1 MALVVPAT
9 EPLLLPI
16 AGSTDRFPVRRVYCV
31 GRNYAAHAR
40 EMGFDPERDPPFYF
54 AKPADALLPVAHDAT
69 LELPYPTLTQNY
81 HYEAEL
87 VAAIGK
93 GGLNIALEDALSHV
107 WGYAVGL
114 DMTRRDLQ
122 IGMREKGRPWEIGKA
137 FDASAPTGPLY
148 PAATVPGV
156 HQARI
161 WLTANGITKQDS
173 TISHLIWSVGE
184 TIADLSRYFRLEPGD
199 LIYTGTPEG
208 VGAVVPDDLMELGI
222 DGLGMIR
229 ARVVGG

>member
-1 MALVVPAT
+1 MALVVPAP
-9 EPLLLPI
+9 EPVLLPI
-16 AGSTDRFPVRRVYCV
+16 AGSGDRFPVRRVYCV

-40 EMGFDPERDPPFYF
+40 EMGSDPDRDPPFYF
-54 AKPADALLPVAHDAT
+54 AKPADALLPVAREAI
-69 LELPYPTLTQNY
+69 LELPYPSLTQNF

-93 GGLNIALEDALSHV
+93 GGLNIAVEDARSHV

-137 FDASAPTGPLY
+137 FDASAPIGPLY
-148 PAATVPGV
+148 PAAAVPGV
-156 HQARI
+156 YEARI
-161 WLTANGITKQDS
+161 WLAVNGATRQDS
-173 TISHLIWSVGE
+173 TISHLIWSVSE

-199 LIYTGTPEG
+199 LIYTGTPAG
-208 VGAVVPDDLMELGI
+208 VGAVVPADLMELDI

-229 ARVVGG
+229 ARVVAG